1 MSIIIKKNYLI
12 TISHI
17 VVFLGVSQVLLW
29 IPRILYYIT
38 VVDFSWMNI
47 FYGILIII
55 GILSGLLITGKTV
68 ISCILFGMKQCI
80 INSDGIVYCS
90 WKRKKLSWKEIKEI
104 ELEEFDRYFF
114 GDIRRVVGCDLLLYT
129 ENKKIKIDL
138 LNTSLKV
145 DPHKL
150 YRQCKRYQKMTL
162 SQEIGHQNR

>member
-12 TISHI
+12 TIIHI
-17 VVFLGVSQVLLW
+17 VVFLGVGSLLLW

-47 FYGILIII
+47 FYGIFLIV

-80 INSDGIVYCS
+80 INSDGVVYCS

-104 ELEEFDRYFF
+104 ELEESDTYI
-114 GDIRRVVGCDLLLYT
+114 GDEWLVSHDLLLYT
-129 ENKKIKIDL
+129 ENKKIKIDMC
-138 LNTSLKV
+138 NTSLKV
-145 DPHKL
+145 DPYKL
-150 YRQCKRYQKMTL
+150 YKQCKRYQKIYT
-162 SQEIGHQNR
+162 E